1 MPDMYQCD
9 KCGGRFSTKCDVHAP
24 KAVWIGQPIFVPC
37 DGALVKVNGNVI
49 LDGFPIESFDRA
61 ARLDLGLASR
71 DEIFGQ
77 FRAR

>member
-1 MPDMYQCD
+1 MFECN
-9 KCGGRFSTKCDVHAP
+9 KCGARLSKKYDVHSP
-24 KAVWIGQPIFVPC
+24 KPVHIGQPFIPC
-37 DGALVKVNGNVI
+37 DGVLVEVNGNVI